1 MTHIITIETHND
13 SDFAQIKGFAQRLG
27 LNFKE
32 SHSEGNDLEAQQEA
46 AFKKFVGSWQGEET
60 AEELE
65 KMIYS
70 ARNDQPRDIEL

>member
-1 MTHIITIETHND
+1 MTHIITIETQSDN
-13 SDFAQIKGFAQRLG
+13 DFALLKGLAQRLG
-27 LNFKE
+27 LSMKE
-32 SHSEGNDLEAQQEA
+32 SHSGDDHLEAQQVA

-65 KMIYS
+65 EMIYS